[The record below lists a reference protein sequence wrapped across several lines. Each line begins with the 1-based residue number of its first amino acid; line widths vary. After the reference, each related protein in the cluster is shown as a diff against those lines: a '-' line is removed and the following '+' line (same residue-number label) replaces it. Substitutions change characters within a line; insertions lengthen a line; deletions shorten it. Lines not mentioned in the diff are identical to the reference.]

1 MITDKKI
8 EKLKGKDKRYTVAL
22 GESLYLRVQSS
33 GHKSWVLRYSYCGRV
48 RDITLGTWPELT
60 VLQAKQAAHLKREE
74 LKLKPSTGL
83 TLRDAYKL
91 WQFKKK
97 GHISS
102 YVEECQRIEL
112 HLMPKLG
119 KLQLEE
125 ITAPV
130 VFNLLL
136 NLQDEGKLPTLKRA
150 LMRLNEILELSVCAG
165 LLEHNPCRKLS
176 RAFSQHQPVNRA
188 FIPANRLNELFVLL
202 IGMPMWFHCYVLFAV
217 YSMLRPVECSSV
229 KWSWIKDDVLILPSD
244 IMKKRR
250 VHRVPI
256 CPEMIKLLNFA
267 KTLRKRRSAYVWCF
281 GRSNH
286 PINKQ
291 HLSKWLNS
299 TSLNGK
305 LCHHG
310 LRATGRTWLRDTNVP
325 HEVAEDCL
333 AHLSGSAT
341 ERAYLRGDYLEQRKL
356 IMRKWWDYIFN
367 AYCAVCAHDLSAQQ
381 IICAVGASIIN
392 NN

>member
-8 EKLKGKDKRYTVAL
+8 ENLKGKDKRYTVAL

-48 RDITLGTWPELT
+48 RDITLGTWPELK
-60 VLQAKQAAHLKREE
+60 VLQAKQAAHLKRED
-74 LKLKPSTGL
+74 LKLKPSAGL

-102 YVEECQRIEL
+102 YTEECQRIEL
-112 HLMPKLG
+112 HLMPK
-119 KLQLEE
+119 LEE

-202 IGMPMWFHCYVLFAV
+202 IGMPLWFHCYVIFAV

-229 KWSWIKDDVLILPSD
+229 KWSWLKDDVLILPSD

-267 KTLRKRRSAYVWCF
+267 KKLRKRRSVYVWCF
-281 GRSNH
+281 GRGNTH
-286 PINKQ
+286 INKQ
-291 HLSKWLNS
+291 HLSKWLNG
-299 TSLNGK
+299 TPLNGK

-310 LRATGRTWLRDTNVP
+310 LRATGRTWLRDNNVS

-341 ERAYLRGDYLEQRKL
+341 ERAYLRGDYLEQRKP
-356 IMRKWWDYIFN
+356 IMQKWWNYIFN
-367 AYCAVCAHDLSAQQ
+367 EYCAVCAHDLSAQKL
-381 IICAVGASIIN
+381 ICAVGATIIN
-392 NN
+392 NH